1 MVSPCGD
8 DFFVG
13 ATFGRPHGLYKFKPC
28 RFQKR
33 AVEGASPYKY
43 SGKFVVPQN
52 RYALCGFYVVL
63 WDGKSGAEFFFTPT
77 PL

>member
-33 AVEGASPYKY
+33 AVEGASPYSFFGQICHAAKSLRSLRIYICSGRGWAVQILY
-43 SGKFVVPQN
+43 SDIGFV
-52 RYALCGFYVVL
+52 
-63 WDGKSGAEFFFTPT
+63 
-77 PL
+77 